1 MHRSRPAT
9 TLRRLIGGLLAVA
22 LALGPVA
29 PALAAVLMDCC
40 ATGMHAD
47 GHAGPAHDAGHDAAA
62 GHALH
67 ATASDGATAGDERLP
82 PCHGDAALA
91 DQPQPATMPD
101 ASCDSHDG
109 GCDAGCMTA
118 CAATPL
124 APMVPATTSAHRAAT
139 VLIAAV
145 PARAPAAL
153 HERDLRPPISA

>member
-1 MHRSRPAT
+1 MHPFRPAT
-9 TLRRLIGGLLAVA
+9 TLRRLLGGLLAVA

-47 GHAGPAHDAGHDAAA
+47 GHAGPRHDAGHEA
-62 GHALH
+62 GHPAIQ
-67 ATASDGATAGDERLP
+67 ATASDGASDELPP
-82 PCHGDAALA
+82 PCHGDSAVAGQAQALA
-91 DQPQPATMPD
+91 MPD
-101 ASCDSHDG
+101 APCDGHEG

-124 APMVPATTSAHRAAT
+124 GPVLPATTSAQRAAT

-145 PARAPAAL
+145 PARAPVAL

>member
-1 MHRSRPAT
+1 MHPSRPAT
-9 TLRRLIGGLLAVA
+9 TLRRLLGGLLAVA

-47 GHAGPAHDAGHDAAA
+47 GHAGPGHDAAA
-62 GHALH
+62 SHAMP
-67 ATASDGATAGDERLP
+67 AGASDVASDEVPP
-82 PCHGDAALA
+82 PCHGDAALT
-91 DQPQPATMPD
+91 DQPQPPALPD
-101 ASCDSHDG
+101 AACDGHDG

-118 CAATPL
+118 CAATAL

-139 VLIAAV
+139 VLIVAV

-153 HERDLRPPISA
+153 HERDLRPPISG

>member
-47 GHAGPAHDAGHDAAA
+47 GHAGPEHDAGHDATA
-62 GHALH
+62 GHAMP
-67 ATASDGATAGDERLP
+67 AGASDLAGDKAPP

-101 ASCDSHDG
+101 APCDGHDG